1 MRSIGSITLLLAL
14 LCVSCATGGQ
24 ARASYSQQQQEGA
37 LRSALV
43 QASVQVDPDLFSRI
57 PVESYLGDQ
66 AKAMA
71 EHSEIPLIRDR
82 LESWKTAMAELFRQA
97 AVQSKIQVEE
107 YASSL
112 VIEDPDKLME
122 RDDGM
127 SSLLEE
133 QAGGQWQAAINQQL
147 EPGLTEQLRTL
158 STIAT
163 DYEIWARGKQA
174 TNSGSYPAITLPSI
188 EDFCLFFHDQFL
200 AELKKEE
207 IDVRTTPRP
216 LGTGSLY
223 EFFSGRNP

>member
-1 MRSIGSITLLLAL
+1 MRSIIALLLAL
-14 LCVSCATGGQ
+14 LCVCCSTSSKAK
-24 ARASYSQQQQEGA
+24 ASYSQQQEEAA

-43 QASVQVDPDLFSRI
+43 VACEQVDPDLFTRI
-57 PVESYLGDQ
+57 PLESYLGDQ

-82 LESWKTAMAELFRQA
+82 LESWKTSMAELFRQMA
-97 AVQSKIQVEE
+97 EQSKILVEG

-112 VIEDPDKLME
+112 VIDDPGKLME
-122 RDDGM
+122 QDDGM

-133 QAGGQWQAAINQQL
+133 QAGAQWQAKISQEL
-147 EPGLTEQLRTL
+147 EPGLTVLLHTL

-188 EDFCLFFHDQFL
+188 EDFGVFFHDQFL

-223 EFFSGRNP
+223 EFFSGREH

>member
-1 MRSIGSITLLLAL
+1 MRSIITLLLAF
-14 LCVSCATGGQ
+14 LCVSCATSSQ
-24 ARASYSQQQQEGA
+24 ARTSYSQQQEEGA

-43 QASVQVDPDLFSRI
+43 QASAQVDPDLFSRI

-82 LESWKTAMAELFRQA
+82 LESWKTAMAGLFRQT
-97 AVQSKIQVEE
+97 AVQSKIQVEA
-107 YASSL
+107 YASGL
-112 VIEDPDKLME
+112 VIEDPGKLME
-122 RDDGM
+122 RDEGM
-127 SSLLEE
+127 SALLEE
-133 QAGGQWQAAINQQL
+133 QVGDQWQAAINQEL
-147 EPGLTEQLRTL
+147 EPGLAGQLRAL
-158 STIAT
+158 SSIAT

-188 EDFCLFFHDQFL
+188 EDFCIFFHDQFL
-200 AELKKEE
+200 AELKREE

-223 EFFSGRNP
+223 EFFSGRKP